1 MLTYDRAN
9 ELFRYEPS
17 SGKLFWKKTTT
28 NRVKVGDEA
37 GSFCKSTGY
46 INVYV
51 DGLGYTLHRI
61 AILLATGVYDKTV
74 QVDHIDH
81 IDHDRGNNRL
91 SNLRVVSHAEN
102 MRNQSLRNTNK
113 TGVTGVCVRYT
124 RKGTKRYE
132 ASIVYNYKPIFLGN
146 YDTLEEAAAARAE
159 AEIKYG
165 FHPNHGS

>member
-1 MLTYDRAN
+1 MITFERAN
-9 ELFRYEPS
+9 ELLHYEPS

-46 INVYV
+46 KNVVV
-51 DGLGYTLHRI
+51 DGKGYTLHRI

-74 QVDHIDH
+74 QVDHV
-81 IDHDRGNNRL
+81 DHDRGNNRL
-91 SNLRVVSHAEN
+91 SNLRVVDHAEN
-102 MRNQSLRNTNK
+102 MRNQSIRNTNK
-113 TGVTGVCVRYT
+113 TGITGVSVRYT
-124 RKGTKRYE
+124 RKGTKRYT

-165 FHPNHGS
+165 FHPNHGL

>member
-28 NRVKVGDEA
+28 NRVRVGDEA

-46 INVYV
+46 INVDM
-51 DGLGYTLHRI
+51 DGRGYTLHRI
-61 AILLATGVYDKTV
+61 AILLTTGVYDKMV
-74 QVDHIDH
+74 QVDHV
-81 IDHDRGNNRL
+81 DHDRGNNRL

-113 TGVTGVCVRYT
+113 TGVTGVSVKYT
-124 RKGTKRYE
+124 RKGTKRYT
-132 ASIVYNYKPIFLGN
+132 ANIVYNYKPIFLG
-146 YDTLEEAAAARAE
+146 YFDTLDEAAAARWE
-159 AEIKYG
+159 AELKYG
-165 FHPNHGS
+165 FHSNHGL

>member
-1 MLTYDRAN
+1 MLTFDRAN

-28 NRVKVGDEA
+28 NRVRVGDEA

-46 INVYV
+46 TNVTI
-51 DGLGYTLHRI
+51 DGRGYTLHKI
-61 AILLATGVYDKTV
+61 AILLATGVYDKTA
-74 QVDHIDH
+74 QVDH

-91 SNLRVVSHAEN
+91 SNLRVVSRAEN

-124 RKGTKRYE
+124 RKGTKRY
-132 ASIVYNYKPIFLGN
+132 AANIVYNYKPIFLGN

-165 FHPNHGS
+165 FHENHGL